1 MRKLLIVDDKRG
13 CREAMRLIFSRD
25 YTTLLAATVE
35 EAQAVL
41 AREPVDLVLL
51 DVVMPGRSGL
61 DLLRQIRTDHPEM
74 PVIMVSAS
82 AAIPSVVEAIRQGA
96 LDFVCKPFD
105 VENLSLVVRRAIETK
120 RLHRQVAVLE
130 TELSATFSTR
140 EIVGRSPSFLAAIAQ
155 LTQAA
160 ATDATVLIQGE
171 SGTGKEL
178 AARLLHAQSLHR
190 DEPFVA
196 VHCAA
201 LPENLLESELFG
213 HEKGAFTNADRQKP
227 GRFELAG
234 SGTLF
239 FDEIG
244 EMSTATQVKLLRVL
258 QEREFMRVGG
268 TRLIRTNAR
277 IVAATARDLRREA
290 AEGRFRE
297 DLYYRLNVV
306 QVRLPP
312 LRERRDDIPLLL
324 AHFLNRLGPTLHA
337 VSRDFDTE
345 ALRRLC
351 SYDWPGNVREL
362 RNVVERVLVLHGRE
376 PVITAPVLPDEFHD
390 APARAAA
397 VAPAPPVPVPV
408 LAAPPPSAGR
418 TLEEAV
424 NAYERQLIAEAL
436 RQAGGI
442 QTRAAESLGTTRRIL
457 RYKMQKLG
465 LADADS
471 LTTPPPEPDPP
482 EAPPAP
488 RLS

>member
-1 MRKLLIVDDKRG
+1 MPKLLIVDDEQG
-13 CREAMRLIFSRD
+13 SREALRLIFSQE
-25 YTTLLAATVE
+25 YTVLLAATAE
-35 EAQAVL
+35 EAQAIL
-41 AREPVDLVLL
+41 SREQVALTLL

-61 DLLRQIRTDHPEM
+61 DLLRQIHADHPDL

-82 AAIPSVVEAIRQGA
+82 TAIPPVVEAIRQGA
-96 LDFVCKPFD
+96 VDFVGKPFD
-105 VENLSLVVRRAIETK
+105 VENIRHVVRRALETK

-130 TELSATFSTR
+130 TELSAAFPTR
-140 EIVGRSPSFLAAIAQ
+140 EIVGRSPTFVAAIDQ
-155 LTQAA
+155 LRQSA

-178 AARLLHAQSLHR
+178 AARLLHAQSPRR

-244 EMSTATQVKLLRVL
+244 EISAATQVKLLRVL

-268 TRLIRTNAR
+268 TRLLRTNAR
-277 IVAATARDLRREA
+277 IVAATACDLRKRA
-290 AEGRFRE
+290 AEGLFRE
-297 DLYYRLNVV
+297 DLFYRLNVV
-306 QVRLPP
+306 HVRLPP

-324 AHFLNRLGPTLHA
+324 AHFLSRLGPALHA
-337 VSRDFDTE
+337 AARGFDAE

-351 SYDWPGNVREL
+351 AYAWPGNVREL

-376 PVITAPVLPDEFHD
+376 PAVTASRLPEEFHVEPECGTLAAD
-390 APARAAA
+390 EPAVSAA
-397 VAPAPPVPVPV
+397 V
-408 LAAPPPSAGR
+408 PPPAEGL

-424 NAYERQLIAEAL
+424 SSYERQLIAAAL
-436 RQAGGI
+436 RQVGGV

-457 RYKMQKLG
+457 RYKMEKLG
-465 LADADS
+465 LAE
-471 LTTPPPEPDPP
+471 PEP
-482 EAPPAP
+482 EQGT
-488 RLS
+488 LK

>member
-1 MRKLLIVDDKRG
+1 MPKLLIVDDERG
-13 CREAMRLIFSRD
+13 SREAMRLIFSSD
-25 YTTLLAATVE
+25 YAVRAAATAE
-35 EAQAVL
+35 EAQHIL
-41 AREPVDLVLL
+41 AKEQVDLVLL

-61 DLLRQIRTDHPEM
+61 DLLRQIHTEYAGL

-82 AAIPSVVEAIRQGA
+82 TTIPPVVEAIHEGA
-96 LDFVCKPFD
+96 LDFVSKPFD
-105 VENLSLVVRRAIETK
+105 VENIRHVVRRALETN

-130 TELSATFSTR
+130 TELTAAFPTR
-140 EIVGRSPSFLAAIAQ
+140 EIVGRSPAFLAAIAQ

-160 ATDATVLIQGE
+160 ATPATVLIQGE

-178 AARLLHAQSLHR
+178 AARMLHTQSAR
-190 DEPFVA
+190 REEPFVA

-201 LPENLLESELFG
+201 LPESLLESELFG
-213 HEKGAFTNADRQKP
+213 HEKGAFTHADRQKP

-244 EMSTATQVKLLRVL
+244 EMSAATQVKLLRVL

-290 AEGRFRE
+290 AAGRFRD

-324 AHFLNRLGPTLHA
+324 AHFLDQLGPALPA
-337 VSRDFDTE
+337 AARRFDAE
-345 ALRRLC
+345 ALRLLGA
-351 SYDWPGNVREL
+351 YDWPGNVREL
-362 RNVVERVLVLHGRE
+362 RNLVERVLVLHGRE
-376 PVITAPVLPDEFHD
+376 PAITPACLPDEFH
-390 APARAAA
+390 AEPAHATAAG
-397 VAPAPPVPVPV
+397 
-408 LAAPPPSAGR
+408 APPPPPVATPPLAEGT
-418 TLEEAV
+418 TLADAV
-424 NAYERQLIAEAL
+424 DSYERQLIADAL
-436 RQAGGI
+436 RQACGV

-457 RYKMQKLG
+457 RYKMAKLG
-465 LADADS
+465 LTDIA
-471 LTTPPPEPDPP
+471 PRP
-482 EAPPAP
+482 EAIVPKSPRDTRPSAP
-488 RLS
+488 SDPLP

>member
-1 MRKLLIVDDKRG
+1 MPKLLIVDDELG
-13 CREAMRLIFSRD
+13 SREALRLIFSQD
-25 YTTLLAATVE
+25 YTVLHAATAE

-41 AREPVDLVLL
+41 SREQVDVVLL

-61 DLLRQIRTDHPEM
+61 DLLRQAHADHPDL

-82 AAIPSVVEAIRQGA
+82 TAIPPVVEAIRQGA
-96 LDFVCKPFD
+96 VDFVGKPFD
-105 VENLSLVVRRAIETK
+105 VENIRHVVRRALETR

-130 TELSATFSTR
+130 TELSATFPTQ
-140 EIVGRSPSFLAAIAQ
+140 EIVGRSPSFVAAMDQ
-155 LTQAA
+155 LRQASV
-160 ATDATVLIQGE
+160 TDATVLIQGE

-178 AARLLHAQSLHR
+178 AARLLHVQSPRR

-213 HEKGAFTNADRQKP
+213 HEKGAFTSADRQKP

-268 TRLIRTNAR
+268 TRLLRTNAR
-277 IVAATARDLRREA
+277 IVAATARDLRKKV
-290 AEGRFRE
+290 AEGLFRE
-297 DLYYRLNVV
+297 DLFYRLNVV

-324 AHFLNRLGPTLHA
+324 AHFLCRLGPALHA
-337 VSRDFDTE
+337 ATRGFDVE
-345 ALRRLC
+345 AMQRLC
-351 SYDWPGNVREL
+351 AYTWPGNVREL

-376 PVITAPVLPDEFHD
+376 ATISASWLPEEFHGEPASVAAVAEATTAPA
-390 APARAAA
+390 APAA
-397 VAPAPPVPVPV
+397 VAPPAP
-408 LAAPPPSAGR
+408 GF
-418 TLEEAV
+418 TLEAAV
-424 NAYERQLIAEAL
+424 SAYERELIADAL
-436 RQAGGI
+436 RQAGGV

-457 RYKMQKLG
+457 RYKMGKLG
-465 LADADS
+465 LADCE
-471 LTTPPPEPDPP
+471 LPERYED
-482 EAPPAP
+482 EASP
-488 RLS
+488 

>member
-1 MRKLLIVDDKRG
+1 MPKLLIVDDELSS
-13 CREAMRLIFSRD
+13 REALRIVFSRE
-25 YTTLLAATVE
+25 YTVFSAATVE

-41 AREPVDLVLL
+41 SREQVDIVLL

-61 DLLRQIRTDHPEM
+61 DLLRQIHVDHPEL

-82 AAIPSVVEAIRQGA
+82 TAIPPVVEAIRQGA
-96 LDFVCKPFD
+96 VDFVGKPFD
-105 VENLSLVVRRAIETK
+105 VENLRHVVRRALETK

-130 TELSATFSTR
+130 TEMSDAFPTR
-140 EIVGRSPSFLAAIAQ
+140 EIVGCSPAFVAAIDQ
-155 LTQAA
+155 LRQAA

-178 AARLLHAQSLHR
+178 AARLLHAQSPRH

-213 HEKGAFTNADRQKP
+213 YEKGAFTNADRQKP

-244 EMSTATQVKLLRVL
+244 EMTTSMQVKLLRVL

-268 TRLIRTNAR
+268 TRLLHTNAR
-277 IVAATARDLRREA
+277 IIAATARDLRKDA
-290 AEGRFRE
+290 TEGLFRE
-297 DLYYRLNVV
+297 DLFYRLNVV
-306 QVRLPP
+306 RILLPP

-324 AHFLNRLGPTLHA
+324 THFLRRLGPVLHA
-337 VSRDFDTE
+337 ATRGFEAD

-351 SYDWPGNVREL
+351 AYAWPGNVREL

-376 PVITAPVLPDEFHD
+376 PSISAARLPEEFH
-390 APARAAA
+390 AEPVCRAAA
-397 VAPAPPVPVPV
+397 TDEPTGSAAIPP
-408 LAAPPPSAGR
+408 LAAAEGL

-424 NAYERQLIAEAL
+424 SAYERQLIADAL
-436 RQAGGI
+436 HKVGGVL
-442 QTRAAESLGTTRRIL
+442 THAAQHLGTTRRIL
-457 RYKMQKLG
+457 RYKMAKLG
-465 LADADS
+465 LTEADH
-471 LTTPPPEPDPP
+471 
-482 EAPPAP
+482 
-488 RLS
+488 